1 MKKSILNIL
10 KTKYFYSVLFLLI
23 FISCKTIDKE
33 KEEHIKFLDS
43 LDIANKKSITDN
55 PYLFNK
61 AYISPTDSIVGVG
74 ADMKK
79 DHRFFGYE
87 KPDTTSKRVI
97 LFSIFTSDVDGNPF
111 DMELGSHYDTN
122 SIEDFTL
129 KFLSDDGQF
138 SKIEAIGK
146 NQIIYIEN
154 KWIQFSETYEENDD
168 ELQQH
173 GIIESIEDGVY
184 PMFIVKVNFPK
195 INYKTDF
202 NLNIES
208 ISLNIADLEE
218 MKGSYANIYY
228 TSDEENNLSD
238 IYYNGKSLSG
248 EYAPELNKNFKKIT
262 GILSG
267 VNSLSGDLPSK
278 IYVTDSEGKKTEFKW
293 FIDEDILKLNQKTVT
308 VFYSTKYSKNI
319 TRIE

>member
-1 MKKSILNIL
+1 
-10 KTKYFYSVLFLLI
+10 
-23 FISCKTIDKE
+23 
-33 KEEHIKFLDS
+33 
-43 LDIANKKSITDN
+43 
-55 PYLFNK
+55 
-61 AYISPTDSIVGVG
+61 
-74 ADMKK
+74 MKK

-138 SKIEAIGK
+138 SKIEATGK

-154 KWIQFSETYEENDD
+154 KWIQFIETYEEIDD
-168 ELQQH
+168 ELQQY
-173 GIIESIEDGVY
+173 GIIESIEDGAY

-208 ISLNIADLEE
+208 ISLNILDLEK

-228 TSDEENNLSD
+228 TSDEENNLYD
-238 IYYNGKSLSG
+238 IYFEGKSTSG
-248 EYAPELNKNFKKIT
+248 EYAPEIDGSEKKIT

-278 IYVTDSEGKKTEFKW
+278 IYVTDSDGKKTEFKW
-293 FIDEDILKLNQKTVT
+293 YVDEDILKLNQKTVT
-308 VFYSTKYSKNI
+308 VYYNTKYSKNI